1 MLHWNTCPYSQT
13 NTIEQEMSKEEKE
26 GYGPNF
32 CKKIEKGRQCPGA
45 YAKFLLRF
53 GDIFAKVR
61 TGKGK
66 SFMRKV
72 VDGLK
77 IGEVITPNMEAFMR
91 TILIKGCSH
100 DWPKYLNS
108 ERYQKWSKESSKAPV
123 VDLTVS
129 EKDEDNNTDNATD
142 DRDNSEDMETN
153 DEKDPNEDVEL
164 GQSETPVVTQVE
176 DVELGQSNAL
186 IVTQVEEED
195 VEEEGMEEEAVEDA
209 IEEEEEK
216 NGEEKSGQKRSKNR
230 PVSVL
235 GCC

>member
-1 MLHWNTCPYSQT
+1 
-13 NTIEQEMSKEEKE
+13 MSKEEKE

-32 CKKIEKGRQCPGA
+32 CKEIEKGRQSPGA
-45 YAKFLLRF
+45 YAKFLLGF
-53 GDIFAKVR
+53 GDIFAKVK

-72 VDGLK
+72 ADGLK

-108 ERYQKWSKESSKAPV
+108 ERYQKWSKETSKAPV

-129 EKDEDNNTDNATD
+129 EKDDDNNMDNATD
-142 DRDNSEDMETN
+142 DRDNNEDIETN
-153 DEKDPNEDVEL
+153 DEIDHNEDVEL
-164 GQSETPVVTQVE
+164 GQSDTPVVTQVE
-176 DVELGQSNAL
+176 DVELGQSDAL
-186 IVTQVEEED
+186 IVTQVDEEG
-195 VEEEGMEEEAVEDA
+195 VEEECVEDA
-209 IEEEEEK
+209 IEEEEET
-216 NGEEKSGQKRSKNR
+216 NGEEKTKEKIRNHR
-230 PVSVL
+230 PVSVS

>member
-1 MLHWNTCPYSQT
+1 MDLT
-13 NTIEQEMSKEEKE
+13 
-26 GYGPNF
+26 F
-32 CKKIEKGRQCPGA
+32 AKKIEKGRQCPGA
-45 YAKFLLRF
+45 YAKFLLGF
-53 GDIFAKVR
+53 GDIFAKVK

-129 EKDEDNNTDNATD
+129 EKDNDNDTDNVTND
-142 DRDNSEDMETN
+142 SEDMETN

-186 IVTQVEEED
+186 IVTQVQEEG
-195 VEEEGMEEEAVEDA
+195 VEEEGVEEEGVEEEGVEEEGVEEEGVEEEDAEDA

-230 PVSVL
+230 PVSVS
-235 GCC
+235 GYC